1 MYSHFD
7 PNLWVTPF
15 GLIFVTAILVAWAY
29 SRRNAGLAGIDGSHV
44 DLLVPVTL
52 IVGIVGAKVIGMLM
66 LMDQMVAGEMMNHGV
81 RIRLFGLLAAGA
93 LGLLIYGRI
102 TGLSFRKLLDIF
114 AVPTLAGL
122 MIHRIGCFLAGCC
135 WGDIASHDAVT
146 NLATQVQ
153 TSPVLSGLLSGVQYP
168 PDSLPFEQHLAL
180 GLIEPGASA
189 SLPVLPVQLY
199 EAAMLLVMVLVLSR
213 FKWREYP
220 KGTLAVLVT
229 CSYALIRF
237 FVEYLRADGHIIL
250 ANLTL
255 TQLQC
260 VLLLFSAVLLPGMLG
275 RSRKTLVGR

>member
-1 MYSHFD
+1 M
-7 PNLWVTPF
+7 
-15 GLIFVTAILVAWAY
+15 
-29 SRRNAGLAGIDGSHV
+29 
-44 DLLVPVTL
+44 VPVTL
-52 IVGIVGAKVIGMLM
+52 IVGIAGAKVIGMLM
-66 LMDQMVAGEMMNHGV
+66 PKDQMVAGEMMNHGI
-81 RIRLFGLLAAGA
+81 RIRLFGMLAAGA
-93 LGLLIYGRI
+93 VGLLIYGRI
-102 TGLSFRKLLDIF
+102 VRLSFRKLLDIF
-114 AVPTLAGL
+114 AVPTLAAL
-122 MIHRIGCFLAGCC
+122 MIHRIGCFVAGCC

-153 TSPVLSGLLSGVQYP
+153 TLPGISGLLNGVQYP
-168 PDSLPFEQHLAL
+168 PGSLPFEQHLAL
-180 GLIEPGASA
+180 GLIEPDALA

-213 FKWREYP
+213 FRWREYP

-229 CSYALIRF
+229 CSYAVLRF

-275 RSRKTLVGR
+275 QSRKMPIGR